1 MSKSLSTSVQKVA
14 DAIAKDC
21 VAMRARY
28 LNRSLT
34 SIYDDAFRPLG
45 ITASQVNMLVA
56 LIKQGSPSPGELGNL
71 LNIEKSTISRN
82 LERMRKAGWIDI
94 TTSGRTHAVEA
105 TSEGKQLLVEV
116 MPAWKEAQQAADALL
131 GSDGSQA
138 IRDLGDQLEKIR
150 ETAGSVYF

>member
-1 MSKSLSTSVQKVA
+1 MGKSLSTSVQKVA

-21 VAMRARY
+21 VAMRVRY

-34 SIYDDAFRPLG
+34 SIYDDAFRHLG

-56 LIKQGSPSPGELGNL
+56 LVKQGSLSPGELGNL

-82 LERMRKAGWIDI
+82 LERMRKSGWIEI
-94 TTSGRTHAVEA
+94 TSAGRTHAVEV
-105 TSEGKQLLVEV
+105 TREGNQLLVDV
-116 MPAWKEAQQAADALL
+116 MPHWEEAQKAADALL

-138 IRDLGDQLEKIR
+138 IREVGDNAR
-150 ETAGSVYF
+150 G

>member
-21 VAMRARY
+21 VAMRVRY

-56 LIKQGSPSPGELGNL
+56 LVKQRSLSPGELGNL

-82 LERMRKAGWIDI
+82 LERMRKAGWINI
-94 TTSGRTHAVEA
+94 TSSGRTHAVEV
-105 TSEGKQLLVEV
+105 TRKGNQLLMDV
-116 MPAWKEAQQAADALL
+116 MPHWEEAQKAADALL
-131 GSDGSQA
+131 GPDGSQA
-138 IRDLGDQLEKIR
+138 IREVGDNAR
-150 ETAGSVYF
+150 S

>member
-1 MSKSLSTSVQKVA
+1 MSKSPTKDVQKIA

-21 VAMRARY
+21 VAMRVRY

-56 LIKQGSPSPGELGNL
+56 LVKQGSLSPGELGSL

-82 LERMRKAGWIDI
+82 LERMRKAGWIEI
-94 TTSGRTHAVEA
+94 SSSGRTHTIEVA
-105 TSEGKQLLVEV
+105 SKGKQLLVEV
-116 MPAWKEAQQAADALL
+116 MPHWREAQKATDALL

-138 IRDLGDQLEKIR
+138 IREVGDKAR
-150 ETAGSVYF
+150 S